1 MYIIN
6 KMDMYGLS
14 NALEQQESLT
24 HQAEDMNSAI
34 AEQNSVAMEDYHQQ
48 IQNVK
53 SGDKAE
59 NEKELTKIGAY
70 SLDGINK
77 LKEYRTQVKDG
88 KIEAGLGKSLT
99 AKRLG
104 KISKGDFSDL
114 SFSKTGK
121 KLAPDDPSLKNVN
134 TDQGGIGDATEGEQQ
149 GKILSGEDPE
159 NPDEWIDN
167 EGFEGEHYKV
177 NPDEETF
184 RYGRSGAGETFSETA
199 VREQT
204 GSILRTP
211 EMRGATR
218 LEKLGSGIEGTLEGG
233 ASAVKGLTKAG
244 SLGKEALEGLGRT
257 AGGLMGVAMLGDDI
271 YNQVNDHKFF
281 TGDNTGER
289 IGNFAN
295 EVGSVMDV
303 AGAMTGD
310 PFLVLAGAGVGA
322 VGSVVDEIS
331 GLFAHKS
338 KETEATNDLKP
349 KATPEVASQNIVGS
363 GRVAEG
369 SSSTLKQ
376 VSAY

>member
-1 MYIIN
+1 
-6 KMDMYGLS
+6 MDMYGLS

-34 AEQNSVAMEDYHQQ
+34 AQQNAIAMEDYHQRLSGL
-48 IQNVK
+48 K
-53 SGDKAE
+53 TGDKQE
-59 NEKELTKIGAY
+59 TEKELTKIGAY

-77 LKEYRTQVKDG
+77 LKEYRTAVKEG
-88 KIEAGLGKSLT
+88 KIEGGLTKSLT

-104 KISKGDFSDL
+104 KISRGDFSDL
-114 SFSKTGK
+114 DFSTTGK
-121 KLAPDDPSLKNVN
+121 RIAPDDPSLKNVK
-134 TDQGGIGDATEGEQQ
+134 TDQSGLGDATAEEQQ

-167 EGFEGEHYKV
+167 EEHLEHYTA
-177 NPDEETF
+177 PTEPTAPL
-184 RYGRSGAGETFSETA
+184 GRSGQGETFLEQITREETG
-199 VREQT
+199 E
-204 GSILRTP
+204 ILKNP
-211 EMRGATR
+211 QMRGAT
-218 LEKLGSGIEGTLEGG
+218 LSEKIGSGVEGTLEGLTG
-233 ASAVKGLTKAG
+233 SVKGLTKAG
-244 SLGKEALEGLGRT
+244 STATKLGKSALEGLGRT

-281 TGDNTGER
+281 TGDNIGEKV
-289 IGNFAN
+289 GNFAN

-338 KETEATNDLKP
+338 AEKEATQKLKP
-349 KATPEVASQNIVGS
+349 QQQQEVASQNIVGA
-363 GRVAEG
+363 GRIAEG
-369 SSSTLKQ
+369 SASTLKQ